1 MIKIGK
7 QQAFFIDARKNDERE
22 KKLFFEQKKKPEQLS
37 SKKGTEPSKRIIMLA
52 NSCAAA
58 ATFGIHTQSNAL
70 VTSKI
75 RARKTPKLIRSRV
88 LSNAIAGKPVPPEV
102 RKKIAHLCFT
112 LIFFYLSLTAV
123 LVEKATVVH
132 FIFSRVSHSRRRF
145 LFLFFVFFLV
155 VSRCDCCQTDD
166 CSHSLPL
173 QFFSLSFSILLCTTN
188 KNRINLRRFRSK
200 SNSTKSSPS
209 WQSCKR
215 PSE

>member
-1 MIKIGK
+1 MDKNWK
-7 QQAFFIDARKNDERE
+7 TTSFFYWRTQKRERE
-22 KKLFFEQKKKPEQLS
+22 RKSSFFEQKKKPEQLS

-112 LIFFYLSLTAV
+112 LIFFYLW
-123 LVEKATVVH
+123 
-132 FIFSRVSHSRRRF
+132 RRF
-145 LFLFFVFFLV
+145 WESDDAFYLFAGFTLEEEVP
-155 VSRCDCCQTDD
+155 
-166 CSHSLPL
+166 LPL
-173 QFFSLSFSILLCTTN
+173 LRLLLNRLSLRLLPNWRLFSFSPAPILLVILFNTTMYY
-188 KNRINLRRFRSK
+188 
-200 SNSTKSSPS
+200 
-209 WQSCKR
+209 
-215 PSE
+215 

>member
-1 MIKIGK
+1 MDKNWK
-7 QQAFFIDARKNDERE
+7 TTTSFFYYARKNERE
-22 KKLFFEQKKKPEQLS
+22 RKSSFEQKKKPEQLS

-112 LIFFYLSLTAV
+112 LIFFYL
-123 LVEKATVVH
+123 
-132 FIFSRVSHSRRRF
+132 
-145 LFLFFVFFLV
+145 
-155 VSRCDCCQTDD
+155 
-166 CSHSLPL
+166 
-173 QFFSLSFSILLCTTN
+173 
-188 KNRINLRRFRSK
+188 
-200 SNSTKSSPS
+200 
-209 WQSCKR
+209 
-215 PSE
+215 